1 MLNYKEIKIG
11 NIFKRGIKLA
21 NILDI
26 DQEYA
31 KKNRN
36 DNKKIS
42 YFKDILNIIGAHYEE
57 IIPYVIN
64 SGNNNYSTLFNLLD
78 SSKYYGLEINAHFI
92 SPNEIDSLKLEYDND
107 INPLMCLDMAI
118 HVILDKAGVGL
129 FNFNSMTT
137 YIQEDVDKSLI
148 DNHVIDM
155 LITGELFKIIKSGD
169 DYKKYAL
176 DIISLINFTFDF
188 TKISNELFNNSQ
200 KQDMYDMLL
209 TLRGLIIKVLKVR
222 IENEAGQYFIKEL
235 NDVVFTVDN
244 IIRQL
249 VSYNEDDKFI
259 KNSIIP
265 VLNGLYK
272 KYNKID
278 LKFTNEDVNYHN
290 IVGKNSKIKLEIS
303 KVYLGVDNYFKYLF

>member
-129 FNFNSMTT
+129 FNFKYITV
-137 YIQEDVDKSLI
+137 YIQEYANKSLI
-148 DNHVIDM
+148 DNRVIDM

-169 DYKKYAL
+169 DYKRYAS
-176 DIISLINFTFDF
+176 DINRLIDFTFDF
-188 TKISNELFNNSQ
+188 TKISNKFDNILQNQ
-200 KQDMYDMLL
+200 TMCDILL
-209 TLRGLIIKVLKVR
+209 TLRGFINKVLKVR
-222 IENEAGQYFIKEL
+222 IENNIGPYFTKEL
-235 NDVVFTVDN
+235 NDIVFTSDN
-244 IIRQL
+244 IIRRL
-249 VSYNEDDKFI
+249 VLNNDEKFI

-265 VLNGLYK
+265 VLNKLYE
-272 KYNKID
+272 KYDKID

-290 IVGKNSKIKLEIS
+290 IVGKNSKIKEEIS
-303 KVYLGVDNYFKYLF
+303 KVYLGVDRYFEYLF

>member
-1 MLNYKEIKIG
+1 MLNYKEIKTR
-11 NIFKRGIKLA
+11 NIFKRGIKIS

-31 KKNRN
+31 KKNKT
-36 DNKKIS
+36 DDKKLL
-42 YFKDILNIIGAHYEE
+42 YFMEILNVIGQHYEE

-118 HVILDKAGVGL
+118 HVILDKADVGL

-137 YIQEDVDKSLI
+137 YIQEYANKNLI
-148 DNHVIDM
+148 DDHVIDM

-169 DYKKYAL
+169 DYKRYAL
-176 DIISLINFTFDF
+176 NINRLIDFTFDF
-188 TKISNELFNNSQ
+188 TKISNEFDNILQ
-200 KQDMYDMLL
+200 TQTMCDILL
-209 TLRGLIIKVLKVR
+209 TLRGFINKVLKVR
-222 IENEAGQYFIKEL
+222 IENNIGPYFTKEL
-235 NDVVFTVDN
+235 NDIVFTSDN
-244 IIRQL
+244 IIRRL
-249 VSYNEDDKFI
+249 VLNNDEKFI

-265 VLNGLYK
+265 VLNKLYE
-272 KYNKID
+272 KYDKID
-278 LKFTNEDVNYHN
+278 LKFTNEDINYHN
-290 IVGKNSKIKLEIS
+290 IVRKNSKIKLEIS

>member
-78 SSKYYGLEINAHFI
+78 SSKYYGLEIDAHFI
-92 SPNEIDSLKLEYDND
+92 SPNEIDSLKLDYDND

-137 YIQEDVDKSLI
+137 YIQEYANKSLI
-148 DNHVIDM
+148 DNRVIDM
-155 LITGELFKIIKSGD
+155 LITGELFKITKSGD
-169 DYKKYAL
+169 DYKRYAS
-176 DIISLINFTFDF
+176 DINRLIDFTFDF
-188 TKISNELFNNSQ
+188 TKISNEFDNILQNQ
-200 KQDMYDMLL
+200 TMCDILL
-209 TLRGLIIKVLKVR
+209 TLRGFINKVLKVR
-222 IENEAGQYFIKEL
+222 IENNIGPYFTKEL
-235 NDVVFTVDN
+235 NDILFTSDN
-244 IIRQL
+244 IIRIL
-249 VSYNEDDKFI
+249 VLNNDEKFI

-265 VLNGLYK
+265 VLNKLYE
-272 KYNKID
+272 KYDKID

-290 IVGKNSKIKLEIS
+290 IVRKNSKIKLEIS

>member
-137 YIQEDVDKSLI
+137 YIQEYANKSLI
-148 DNHVIDM
+148 DNRVIDM

-169 DYKKYAL
+169 DYKRYAS
-176 DIISLINFTFDF
+176 DINRLIDFTFDF
-188 TKISNELFNNSQ
+188 TKISNEFDNILQNQ
-200 KQDMYDMLL
+200 TMCDILL
-209 TLRGLIIKVLKVR
+209 TLRGFINKVLKVR
-222 IENEAGQYFIKEL
+222 IENNIGPYFTKEL
-235 NDVVFTVDN
+235 NDIVFTSDN
-244 IIRQL
+244 IIRRL
-249 VSYNEDDKFI
+249 VLNNDEKFI

-265 VLNGLYK
+265 VLNKLYE
-272 KYNKID
+272 KYDKID

-290 IVGKNSKIKLEIS
+290 IVRKNSKIKLEIS

>member
-129 FNFNSMTT
+129 FNFNSMIT
-137 YIQEDVDKSLI
+137 YIQEYANKSLI
-148 DNHVIDM
+148 DNRVIDM

-169 DYKKYAL
+169 DYKRYAS
-176 DIISLINFTFDF
+176 DINRLIDFTFDF
-188 TKISNELFNNSQ
+188 TKISNEFDNILQ
-200 KQDMYDMLL
+200 TQTMCDILL
-209 TLRGLIIKVLKVR
+209 TLREFINKVLKVR
-222 IENEAGQYFIKEL
+222 IENNIGPYFIKEL
-235 NDVVFTVDN
+235 NDIVFTSDN
-244 IIRQL
+244 IIRRL
-249 VSYNEDDKFI
+249 VLNNDEKFI

-265 VLNGLYK
+265 VLNKLYE
-272 KYNKID
+272 KYDKID
-278 LKFTNEDVNYHN
+278 LKFTNEDVNYRN
-290 IVGKNSKIKLEIS
+290 IVGKNSKIKEEIS

>member
-1 MLNYKEIKIG
+1 MLRKIEM
-11 NIFKRGIKLA
+11 II
-21 NILDI
+21 
-26 DQEYA
+26 
-31 KKNRN
+31 
-36 DNKKIS
+36 KKIS

-137 YIQEDVDKSLI
+137 YIQEYANKSLI
-148 DNHVIDM
+148 DNRVIDM

-169 DYKKYAL
+169 DYKRYAS
-176 DIISLINFTFDF
+176 DINGLIDFTFDF
-188 TKISNELFNNSQ
+188 TKISNEFDNIIQ
-200 KQDMYDMLL
+200 TQTMCDILL
-209 TLRGLIIKVLKVR
+209 TLRGFINKVLKVR
-222 IENEAGQYFIKEL
+222 IENNIGPYFTKEL
-235 NDVVFTVDN
+235 NDIVFTSDN
-244 IIRQL
+244 IIRRL
-249 VSYNEDDKFI
+249 VLNNDEKFI

-265 VLNGLYK
+265 VLNKLYE
-272 KYNKID
+272 KYDKID

>member
-57 IIPYVIN
+57 IIPYVVN

-118 HVILDKAGVGL
+118 HVILDRARVGL
-129 FNFNSMTT
+129 FNFSYIAT
-137 YIQEDVDKSLI
+137 YIQEYANKSLI
-148 DNHVIDM
+148 DNRVIDM

-169 DYKKYAL
+169 DYKRYAS
-176 DIISLINFTFDF
+176 DINRLIDFTFDF
-188 TKISNELFNNSQ
+188 TKISNEFDNILQ
-200 KQDMYDMLL
+200 TQTMCDILL
-209 TLRGLIIKVLKVR
+209 TLRGFINKVLKVR
-222 IENEAGQYFIKEL
+222 IENNIGPYFTKEL
-235 NDVVFTVDN
+235 NDIVFTSDN
-244 IIRQL
+244 MIRRL
-249 VSYNEDDKFI
+249 VLNNDEKFI

-265 VLNGLYK
+265 VLNKLYE
-272 KYNKID
+272 KYDKID

-290 IVGKNSKIKLEIS
+290 IVRKNSKIKLEIS

>member
-78 SSKYYGLEINAHFI
+78 SSKYYGLKINAHFI
-92 SPNEIDSLKLEYDND
+92 SPNEIDSLKLEYDAD
-107 INPLMCLDMAI
+107 LNPLMCLDMAI
-118 HVILDKAGVGL
+118 HVILIEAGVGL
-129 FNFNSMTT
+129 FNFNSMAT
-137 YIQEDVDKSLI
+137 YISEDIDKSLI

-272 KYNKID
+272 KYNKINI
-278 LKFTNEDVNYHN
+278 KFTNEDVNYHN

>member
-118 HVILDKAGVGL
+118 YVILDKAGVGL
-129 FNFNSMTT
+129 FNFEYMTG
-137 YIQEDVDKSLI
+137 YIQEYANKSLI
-148 DNHVIDM
+148 DNRVIDM

-169 DYKKYAL
+169 DYKRYAS
-176 DIISLINFTFDF
+176 DINRLIDFTFDF
-188 TKISNELFNNSQ
+188 TKISNEFDNILQNQ
-200 KQDMYDMLL
+200 TMCDILL
-209 TLRGLIIKVLKVR
+209 TLRGFINKVLKVR
-222 IENEAGQYFIKEL
+222 IENNIGPYFTKEL
-235 NDVVFTVDN
+235 NDIVFTSDN
-244 IIRQL
+244 IIRRL
-249 VSYNEDDKFI
+249 VLNNDEKFI

-265 VLNGLYK
+265 VLNKLYE
-272 KYNKID
+272 KYDKID
-278 LKFTNEDVNYHN
+278 LKFTNEDVNYRN
-290 IVGKNSKIKLEIS
+290 IVGKNSKIKEEIS

>member
-118 HVILDKAGVGL
+118 YVILDKAGVGF
-129 FNFNSMTT
+129 FNFEYMTG
-137 YIQEDVDKSLI
+137 YIQEYANKSLI
-148 DNHVIDM
+148 DNRVIDM

-169 DYKKYAL
+169 DYKRYAS
-176 DIISLINFTFDF
+176 DINRLIDFTFDF
-188 TKISNELFNNSQ
+188 TKISNEFDNILQNQ
-200 KQDMYDMLL
+200 TMCDILL
-209 TLRGLIIKVLKVR
+209 TLRGFINKVLKVR
-222 IENEAGQYFIKEL
+222 IENNIGPYFTKEL
-235 NDVVFTVDN
+235 NDIVFTSDN
-244 IIRQL
+244 IIRRL
-249 VSYNEDDKFI
+249 VLNNDEKFI

-265 VLNGLYK
+265 VLNKLYE
-272 KYNKID
+272 KYDKID
-278 LKFTNEDVNYHN
+278 LKFTNEDVNYRN
-290 IVGKNSKIKLEIS
+290 IVGKNSKIKEEIS